1 LEEILED
8 THLFKIAAS
17 FVLTMGLS
25 LASTTYTATGTAS
38 GETISAE
45 ATFDFSVAGHL
56 TITLT
61 NLESSQD
68 VGQNISDLEFGLG
81 GTTTFTGSSATTITC
96 SKPTCTPNST
106 VVPTGWGF
114 GTESGNLIVCIICGS
129 ANLSVT
135 NSNGPNYTILGPNP
149 DANNGSI
156 GVSGSHN
163 PFINQTATFTFSN
176 TSFTTSTLPSEVMF
190 SFGTTAGVEVDSLRQ
205 TTTPEPFSF
214 LLVGSGLAL
223 IGLARLRRAQ

>member
-1 LEEILED
+1 
-8 THLFKIAAS
+8 
-17 FVLTMGLS
+17 MGLS
-25 LASTTYTATGTAS
+25 LASTTYVATGTANS
-38 GETISAE
+38 ETISAE

-81 GTTTFTGSSATTITC
+81 GATTFTGSSATTITC
-96 SKPTCTPNST
+96 SKPNCTPNST
-106 VVPTGWGF
+106 AVSTGWGF
-114 GTESGNLIVCIICGS
+114 GTEGSNLIVCVICGS

-135 NSNGPNYTILGPNP
+135 NTNGPNYTILGPNP

-176 TSFTTSTLPSEVMF
+176 TSFTTSTLPSDVIF
-190 SFGTTAGVEVDSLRQ
+190 SFSTTAGVDVTGVRQ
-205 TTTPEPFSF
+205 TTAPEPFSF

-223 IGLARLRRAQ
+223 VGLGRLRRPS